1 MIKAV
6 SLRFALLTAIL
17 PVAAGASFPAA
28 AGASFPSGAHEK
40 AVLESSRSSVA
51 AGAVL
56 PLDGRDFGAGESY
69 VLRLVGALREYELG
83 EVEADAEGLFS
94 IELAIPGSVVPGA
107 YQVVA
112 VAPDGDV
119 AARLDLTVLEAEAA
133 EPEGAKERPAG
144 EAAHDAA
151 PRVARAGEMPIE
163 RSRSGL
169 EWGLIGLLIGGAGGL
184 GLGLMRAGR

>member
-6 SLRFALLTAIL
+6 LNRFALLAAIL
-17 PVAAGASFPAA
+17 PATAGASFPAT
-28 AGASFPSGAHEK
+28 AGATVPSGAHEK
-40 AVLESSRSSVA
+40 AVLESSRSSVP

-56 PLDGRDFGAGESY
+56 PLDGRDFGASESY
-69 VLRLVGALREYELG
+69 VLRLVGALREYELR
-83 EVEADAEGLFS
+83 EVEADADGLFS
-94 IELAIPGSVVPGA
+94 IELAIPGSVRPGA

-133 EPEGAKERPAG
+133 EPEGAEERPAG
-144 EAAHDAA
+144 EAAQEAM
-151 PRVARAGEMPIE
+151 PRVARADEMPIE

-169 EWGLIGLLIGGAGGL
+169 EWGVIGLLIGGAGGL
-184 GLGLMRAGR
+184 GLGLIKKS

>member
-6 SLRFALLTAIL
+6 SIRFALLAAIL
-17 PVAAGASFPAA
+17 PATAGATSPAP
-28 AGASFPSGAHEK
+28 AGATLPSVAHEK
-40 AVLESSRSSVA
+40 AVLESSRSSVP

-56 PLDGRDFGAGESY
+56 PLDGRDFGEGESY
-69 VLRLVGALREYELG
+69 VLRLVGALREYGLG

-94 IELAIPGSVVPGA
+94 IELAIPGSVTPGV

-119 AARLDLTVLEAEAA
+119 TARLDLTVLEAEAA
-133 EPEGAKERPAG
+133 RPEGAEERPAS
-144 EAAHDAA
+144 EAAHEAA
-151 PRVARAGEMPIE
+151 PRVARADEMPIE

-169 EWGLIGLLIGGAGGL
+169 EWGINGLLIGGAGGL

>member
-6 SLRFALLTAIL
+6 LIRFALLAAIL
-17 PVAAGASFPAA
+17 PATAGAIL
-28 AGASFPSGAHEK
+28 PSVVHEK
-40 AVLESSRSSVA
+40 AVLESSRSSVP

-69 VLRLVGALREYELG
+69 VLRLMGALREYDLG

-94 IELAIPGSVVPGA
+94 IELAIPGSVTPGT

-133 EPEGAKERPAG
+133 EPEGAEARPAG
-144 EAAHDAA
+144 EAAHEVA
-151 PRVARAGEMPIE
+151 PRVARADEMPIE

-169 EWGLIGLLIGGAGGL
+169 EWGVIGLLIGGAGGL
-184 GLGLMRAGR
+184 GLGLIKKS

>member
-6 SLRFALLTAIL
+6 SIRFALLAAIL
-17 PVAAGASFPAA
+17 PATAAGATFPVAE
-28 AGASFPSGAHEK
+28 GATLPSVAHEK
-40 AVLESSRSSVA
+40 AVLESSRSSVP

-69 VLRLVGALREYELG
+69 VLRLMGALREYDLG

-94 IELAIPGSVVPGA
+94 IELAIPGSVTPGT

-133 EPEGAKERPAG
+133 EPEGAEARPAG
-144 EAAHDAA
+144 EAAHEVA
-151 PRVARAGEMPIE
+151 PRVARADEMPIE

-169 EWGLIGLLIGGAGGL
+169 EWGVIGLLIGGAGGL
-184 GLGLMRAGR
+184 GLGLIKKS

>member
-1 MIKAV
+1 MIQAV
-6 SLRFALLTAIL
+6 SIRFALLAAIL
-17 PVAAGASFPAA
+17 PATAGATL
-28 AGASFPSGAHEK
+28 PSVAHEE
-40 AVLESSRSSVA
+40 AVLESSRSSVP

-56 PLDGRDFGAGESY
+56 PLDGRDFAEGESY

-94 IELAIPGSVVPGA
+94 IELAIPGSIRPGA

-133 EPEGAKERPAG
+133 APEGAEERPAR
-144 EAAHDAA
+144 EAAHEAA
-151 PRVARAGEMPIE
+151 PRVARADEMPIE

-169 EWGLIGLLIGGAGGL
+169 EWGVIGLLIAGAGGL
-184 GLGLMRAGR
+184 GLRLMRAGR

>member
-6 SLRFALLTAIL
+6 LNRFALLAAIL
-17 PVAAGASFPAA
+17 PATAGATLPAT
-28 AGASFPSGAHEK
+28 AGATVPSGAHEK
-40 AVLESSRSSVA
+40 AVLESSRSSVP

-69 VLRLVGALREYELG
+69 VLRLVGALREYGLG
-83 EVEADAEGLFS
+83 EVEADADGLFS
-94 IELAIPGSVVPGA
+94 IELAIPGSVRPGA

-133 EPEGAKERPAG
+133 EPEGAEERPAG
-144 EAAHDAA
+144 EAVHEAM
-151 PRVARAGEMPIE
+151 PRVARADEMPIE

-169 EWGLIGLLIGGAGGL
+169 EWGVIGLLIGGAGGL
-184 GLGLMRAGR
+184 GLGLIKKS

>member
-1 MIKAV
+1 MIKAA
-6 SLRFALLTAIL
+6 SIRFALLAAIL
-17 PVAAGASFPAA
+17 PATGGATLTATAGATL
-28 AGASFPSGAHEK
+28 PSVVHEK
-40 AVLESSRSSVA
+40 AVLESSRSSVP

-69 VLRLVGALREYELG
+69 VLRLVGALREYDLG

-94 IELAIPGSVVPGA
+94 IELAIPGSVTPGA

-119 AARLDLTVLEAEAA
+119 AARLDLTVLEAEAVA
-133 EPEGAKERPAG
+133 PEGADERPAG
-144 EAAHDAA
+144 EVVHEAA
-151 PRVARAGEMPIE
+151 PRVARADEMPIE

-169 EWGLIGLLIGGAGGL
+169 EWGVIGLLIGGAGGL
-184 GLGLMRAGR
+184 GLGLLRAGR

>member
-1 MIKAV
+1 MIQAV
-6 SLRFALLTAIL
+6 SIRFALLAAIL
-17 PVAAGASFPAA
+17 PATAAGATLPAT
-28 AGASFPSGAHEK
+28 AGATLPSVGHEK
-40 AVLESSRSSVA
+40 AVLESSRSSVP

-56 PLDGRDFGAGESY
+56 PLDGREFGAGESY

-83 EVEADAEGLFS
+83 EVEADADGLFS
-94 IELAIPGSVVPGA
+94 IELTIPGSVTPGT

-133 EPEGAKERPAG
+133 EPEGAEERPAG
-144 EAAHDAA
+144 RAANEAA
-151 PRVARAGEMPIE
+151 PRVARADEMPIE

-169 EWGLIGLLIGGAGGL
+169 EWGVIGLLIGGAGGL
-184 GLGLMRAGR
+184 GLGLIKKS

>member
-6 SLRFALLTAIL
+6 SIRFALLAAIL
-17 PVAAGASFPAA
+17 PATAAGATFPVAE
-28 AGASFPSGAHEK
+28 GATLPSVAHEK
-40 AVLESSRSSVA
+40 AVLESSRSSVP

-56 PLDGRDFGAGESY
+56 PLAGRDFGAGESY
-69 VLRLVGALREYELG
+69 VLRLMGALREYDLG

-94 IELAIPGSVVPGA
+94 IELAIPGSVTPGT

-133 EPEGAKERPAG
+133 EPEGAEERPAG
-144 EAAHDAA
+144 RAAHEAA
-151 PRVARAGEMPIE
+151 PRVARADEMPIE

-169 EWGLIGLLIGGAGGL
+169 EWGVIGLLIGGAGGL
-184 GLGLMRAGR
+184 GLGLIKKS

>member
-6 SLRFALLTAIL
+6 SIRFALLAAIL
-17 PVAAGASFPAA
+17 PATAAGATLPAT
-28 AGASFPSGAHEK
+28 AGATLPSVAHEK
-40 AVLESSRSSVA
+40 AVLESSRSSVP

-56 PLDGRDFGAGESY
+56 PLDGRDFGPGGSY

-83 EVEADAEGLFS
+83 EVEADADGLFS
-94 IELAIPGSVVPGA
+94 IELAIPGSVTPGT

-133 EPEGAKERPAG
+133 EPEGAEERPAG
-144 EAAHDAA
+144 RAAHEAA
-151 PRVARAGEMPIE
+151 PRVARADEMPIE

-169 EWGLIGLLIGGAGGL
+169 EWGVISLLIGGAAGMGL
-184 GLGLMRAGR
+184 GLLKKS

>member
-6 SLRFALLTAIL
+6 SIRFALLAAIL
-17 PVAAGASFPAA
+17 PATADETL
-28 AGASFPSGAHEK
+28 PSVAHEE
-40 AVLESSRSSVA
+40 AVLESSRSSVP

-56 PLDGRDFGAGESY
+56 PLDGRDFGEGERY

-94 IELAIPGSVVPGA
+94 IELAIPGSVTPGA

-119 AARLDLTVLEAEAA
+119 TARLDLVVLKAEAA
-133 EPEGAKERPAG
+133 EPEGAEERPAS
-144 EAAHDAA
+144 EAAQEAA
-151 PRVARAGEMPIE
+151 PRVARADEMPIE

-169 EWGLIGLLIGGAGGL
+169 EWGVIGLLIAGAGGL
-184 GLGLMRAGR
+184 GLGLIKKS

>member
-6 SLRFALLTAIL
+6 LNRLALLAAIL
-17 PVAAGASFPAA
+17 PATAGATFPAT
-28 AGASFPSGAHEK
+28 AGATLPSLAHEK
-40 AVLESSRSSVA
+40 AVLESSRSSVP

-56 PLDGRDFGAGESY
+56 PLDGRDFGEGERY
-69 VLRLVGALREYELG
+69 VLRLVGALREYELS

-94 IELAIPGSVVPGA
+94 IELAIPGSVTPGA

-119 AARLDLTVLEAEAA
+119 TARLDLVVLKAEAA
-133 EPEGAKERPAG
+133 EPEGAEERPAS
-144 EAAHDAA
+144 EAAQEAA
-151 PRVARAGEMPIE
+151 PRVARADEMPIE

-169 EWGLIGLLIGGAGGL
+169 EWGVIGLLIAGAGGL
-184 GLGLMRAGR
+184 GLGLIKKS

>member
-6 SLRFALLTAIL
+6 SIRFALLAALLPATAGMTF
-17 PVAAGASFPAA
+17 PATAGAAL
-28 AGASFPSGAHEK
+28 PSSAHEK
-40 AVLESSRSSVA
+40 AVLESSRSSVS

-56 PLDGRDFGAGESY
+56 PLDGRDFGADESY
-69 VLRLVGALREYELG
+69 VLRLVGALREYGLG

-94 IELAIPGSVVPGA
+94 IELAIPGSVTPGA

-133 EPEGAKERPAG
+133 APEGAEERPAG
-144 EAAHDAA
+144 EAAHEAA
-151 PRVARAGEMPIE
+151 PRVARADAMPIE
-163 RSRSGL
+163 RSRSGI
-169 EWGLIGLLIGGAGGL
+169 EWGVIGLLIGLAGGL

>member
-6 SLRFALLTAIL
+6 LNRFALLAAIL
-17 PVAAGASFPAA
+17 PATAGATFPAT
-28 AGASFPSGAHEK
+28 AGATLPSGAHEK
-40 AVLESSRSSVA
+40 AVLESSRSSVP

-69 VLRLVGALREYELG
+69 VLRLVGALREYGLG
-83 EVEADAEGLFS
+83 EVEADADGLFS
-94 IELAIPGSVVPGA
+94 IELAIPGSVRPGA

-133 EPEGAKERPAG
+133 EPEGAEERPAG
-144 EAAHDAA
+144 EAAHEAM
-151 PRVARAGEMPIE
+151 PRVARADEMPIE

-169 EWGLIGLLIGGAGGL
+169 EWGVIGLLIGGAGGL
-184 GLGLMRAGR
+184 GLGLIKKS

>member
-6 SLRFALLTAIL
+6 LNRFALLAAIL
-17 PVAAGASFPAA
+17 PATAGATFPAT
-28 AGASFPSGAHEK
+28 AGATLPSGAHEK
-40 AVLESSRSSVA
+40 AVLESSRSSVP

-94 IELAIPGSVVPGA
+94 IELAIPGSVRPGA

-133 EPEGAKERPAG
+133 EPEEADERPAG
-144 EAAHDAA
+144 EAAHEGA
-151 PRVARAGEMPIE
+151 PRVARADDMPIE

-169 EWGLIGLLIGGAGGL
+169 EWGIIGLLIGGAGGL
-184 GLGLMRAGR
+184 GLGLLKRS

>member
-6 SLRFALLTAIL
+6 LNRLVLLAAIL
-17 PVAAGASFPAA
+17 PATAGATFPAT
-28 AGASFPSGAHEK
+28 AGATLPSLAHEK
-40 AVLESSRSSVA
+40 AVLESSRSSVP

-83 EVEADAEGLFS
+83 EVEADAEGIFS
-94 IELAIPGSVVPGA
+94 IELAIPGSVTPGA

-133 EPEGAKERPAG
+133 EPEGAEERPAG
-144 EAAHDAA
+144 EAAQEAM
-151 PRVARAGEMPIE
+151 PRVARADEMPIE

-169 EWGLIGLLIGGAGGL
+169 EWGVIGLLIGGAGGL
-184 GLGLMRAGR
+184 GLGLIKKS

>member
-6 SLRFALLTAIL
+6 TIRFALLAAVL
-17 PVAAGASFPAA
+17 PATAGASFPATT
-28 AGASFPSGAHEK
+28 GAILPSAAHEK
-40 AVLESSRSSVA
+40 AVLESSRSSVP

-83 EVEADAEGLFS
+83 EVAADAEGLFS
-94 IELAIPGSVVPGA
+94 IELAIPGSVMQGT

-133 EPEGAKERPAG
+133 EPEGAEERPTG
-144 EAAHDAA
+144 EAAHEAV
-151 PRVARAGEMPIE
+151 PRVARAGELPIE

-169 EWGLIGLLIGGAGGL
+169 EWGVIGLLIGGAGGL

>member
-6 SLRFALLTAIL
+6 LNRCALLAAIL
-17 PVAAGASFPAA
+17 PATAGATFPAT
-28 AGASFPSGAHEK
+28 AGATLPSGAHEK
-40 AVLESSRSSVA
+40 AVLESSRSSVP

-69 VLRLVGALREYELG
+69 VLRLVGALREYGLG
-83 EVEADAEGLFS
+83 EAKADADGLFS
-94 IELAIPGSVVPGA
+94 IELAIPGSVRPGA

-133 EPEGAKERPAG
+133 EPEGAEERPAG
-144 EAAHDAA
+144 EAAHEAM
-151 PRVARAGEMPIE
+151 PRVARADEMPIE

-169 EWGLIGLLIGGAGGL
+169 EWGVIGLLIGGAGGL
-184 GLGLMRAGR
+184 GLGLIKKS